1 MEVTDNFTPSLPLPV
16 PVSQGRNEIKSNVSI
31 NATTNN
37 LKSTNNTSSN
47 SNAKVMQL
55 PTQYGTNYYGTDAK
69 TSFAI
74 HRWQVS
80 LLVYKKNI

>member
-16 PVSQGRNEIKSNVSI
+16 PVSQDRNEIKSNVSI
-31 NATTNN
+31 NATTII

-55 PTQYGTNYYGTDAK
+55 PARPFWNSIRYK
-69 TSFAI
+69 
-74 HRWQVS
+74 
-80 LLVYKKNI
+80 LLWYRRQNIICYPQMAS